1 LKGKVKTW
9 LDSRGYGFIR
19 PEKGD
24 NDIFCHTTDV
34 KNVYDLDR
42 GDEVEFEV
50 EETDKGK
57 RAINVKIIH

>member
-9 LDSRGYGFIR
+9 LDSRGYGFID

-24 NDIFCHTTDV
+24 DDIFCHSTDV
-34 KNVYDLDR
+34 RNVYDLDR
-42 GDEVEFEV
+42 GDEVEFDV